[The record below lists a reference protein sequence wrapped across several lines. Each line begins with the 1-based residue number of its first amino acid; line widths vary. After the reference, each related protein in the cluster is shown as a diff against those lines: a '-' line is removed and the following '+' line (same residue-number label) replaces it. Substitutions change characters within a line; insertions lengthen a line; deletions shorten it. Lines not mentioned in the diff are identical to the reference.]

1 MKRALISLFFASLAC
16 QLSSCLNTEKEI
28 GTTSVDPRATYTP
41 PNPSDRTRMGSKTV
55 LNTVQATHAFSD
67 PNSQDRFV
75 LQLRGTRVLSS
86 QAHLI
91 VTSSAGD
98 TLRHEVMPARALLDS
113 KLMADNPATTVRD
126 QEIAILR
133 GMNSFFAADHFT
145 QPAVPST
152 ATPPGET
159 DMATWKALQEDP
171 SAVAFDFTGAGGAE
185 RRLAYSRKLRKAV
198 VLNQ

>member
-1 MKRALISLFFASLAC
+1 MKRVLLPLFFAGLAC

-28 GTTSVDPRATYTP
+28 GSTNADPRATYTP
-41 PNPSDRTRMGSKTV
+41 PNSADRTRMTSKTV

-67 PNSQDRFV
+67 PNSQDHFV
-75 LQLRGTRVLSS
+75 LQLRGTRILNA

-91 VTSSAGD
+91 VTSKAGD

-113 KLMADNPATTVRD
+113 KVMADNPATTVRD

-133 GMNSFFAADHFT
+133 GMNSFFAADRFT
-145 QPAVPST
+145 QPAVPGT

-159 DMATWKALQEDP
+159 DMATWRALQEDP

-185 RRLAYSRKLRKAV
+185 RRLAYSHKLGKAV